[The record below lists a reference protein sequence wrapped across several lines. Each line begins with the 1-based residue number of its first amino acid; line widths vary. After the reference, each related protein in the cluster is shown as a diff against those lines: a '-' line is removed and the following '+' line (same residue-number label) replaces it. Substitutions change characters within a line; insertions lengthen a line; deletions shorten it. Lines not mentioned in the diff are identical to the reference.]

1 MNDSISSGKRKEEI
15 NKISKTIKQDGLIFM
30 LKEEDETADVIGH
43 DDDVKGDILIPR
55 SIICESKE
63 YIINGLLKD
72 SFNNSRSI
80 RSIRFP
86 SDSELQII
94 ESGTFS
100 ESNIESISIPSSILK
115 IEDGWCHLSSL
126 KKVTIIP
133 TTKQQN
139 ISYCNDDES
148 VIVGKTD
155 VNKDEYDVL
164 LFVNRDVKKVTIPP
178 NIKQIASF
186 AFNRSLIES
195 IVIPPQITRIGPGA
209 FSGCFQ
215 LRRVEIAP
223 DSSLQEI
230 EDNVFQCCSIES
242 IFIPPHVKR
251 IGEEAFI
258 GSKRLKDVNLS
269 KESELQIIGKDA
281 FTNTS
286 IESFNVPRHVT
297 QICERAFSLCKKLKC
312 VDFDVNSELQTIQP
326 ELFAWSSIE
335 KLTIPSSV
343 CNFESGWCNG
353 LFDLKK
359 VVISP
364 NNHYFM
370 NVNDKMIIGKSDL
383 SSDDYDVLLFVSHG
397 IEKVVIPSF
406 IKQISDFS
414 FSNSSIKSILIPS
427 HVKRICKSAFSGC
440 KQLEFV
446 EFEKNSEL
454 ETIEDL
460 VFEGSSINRLKIPSS
475 VINFSDEW
483 CKGANQLVDIEVFQ
497 SKQNNNNIKC
507 DDCKILFGK
516 TNKESDDF
524 DVLLFA
530 GRDIKTL
537 IIPPSIKIIASF
549 AFTESSIE
557 SVFVS
562 SQLIRIFKNAFC
574 SCENLRRIEI
584 PFDSKLQFIDDE
596 AFTSTSIES
605 IFIPRFV
612 TRIGYNAFGFCSNLR
627 RIEIPPD
634 SMLQEIGYL
643 AFMSSGI
650 DSIYI
655 PSHVTRICESP
666 FIDCKNLNIIEFDE
680 NAEMELIDIKKINYG
695 QNKNKI
701 NMIPTLIRSRAI
713 MNPISTTL

>member
-1 MNDSISSGKRKEEI
+1 MNDKISSGKRKEEI
-15 NKISKTIKQDGLIFM
+15 NKNSKTIKQDGLIYM

-55 SIICESKE
+55 SIIYESKE
-63 YIINGLLKD
+63 YIISGLLKD

-86 SDSELQII
+86 PDSELQII

-100 ESNIESISIPSSILK
+100 ESDIESISIPSSILK
-115 IEDGWCHLSSL
+115 IEDGWCRLSL
-126 KKVTIIP
+126 PKKVTIIP

-155 VNKDEYDVL
+155 NNKDEYDVL

-186 AFNRSLIES
+186 AFSRSLIES
-195 IVIPPQITRIGPGA
+195 IVIPPQITRIGRGA
-209 FSGCFQ
+209 FSCCFQ
-215 LRRVEIAP
+215 LQRVEISP

-258 GSKRLKDVNLS
+258 GCKRLKDVNLS

-312 VDFDVNSELQTIQP
+312 IDFDVNSELQTIQP

-370 NVNDKMIIGKSDL
+370 NIDDKMIIGKSDL
-383 SSDDYDVLLFVSHG
+383 NSDDYDVLLFVSQG

-414 FSNSSIKSILIPS
+414 FSNSLIKSILIPS

-460 VFEGSSINRLKIPSS
+460 VFEDSSIKRLKIPSC
-475 VINFSDEW
+475 VMNFSDEW

-497 SKQNNNNIKC
+497 SKQNNNNINIKC
-507 DDCKILFGK
+507 DDCKILCGK

-537 IIPPSIKIIASF
+537 ITPPSIKIIAPF
-549 AFTESSIE
+549 AFSESSIE

-562 SQLIRIFKNAFC
+562 AQLIRISKNAFC
-574 SCENLRRIEI
+574 SCEDLRRIEI

-596 AFTSTSIES
+596 AFASTSIES

-612 TRIGYNAFGFCSNLR
+612 TRIGYNAFGFCSKLR

-643 AFMSSGI
+643 AFRSSGI

-655 PSHVTRICESP
+655 PSHVTRICEFP
-666 FIDCKNLNIIEFDE
+666 FIDCKNLNIMEFDE
-680 NAEMELIDIKKINYG
+680 NTEMELIDIKKINYC

-701 NMIPTLIRSRAI
+701 NLIQTLIRGSAI
-713 MNPISTTL
+713 IKTI